1 MPLRSL
7 IATFPR
13 EVWIL
18 FAGTMLN
25 RFGSFV
31 LVFLI
36 LYLTRRGFT
45 PGEAGFA
52 VASYGIG
59 GMAASILGGWL
70 ADRIGRRRT
79 IALSM
84 FSAAATILMLGRA
97 QSLAEIVVWTVL
109 MGLTAESYRPASAA
123 LLTDLTRP
131 DQRVTVFAGYRLAI
145 NFGAMIGPAVGGLIA
160 EASFAWLFVGDAI
173 TCALFG
179 VIALVALPDGA
190 HGRAAPAADH
200 PRHSILRD
208 NGFMVFLIA
217 STAVAFM
224 YAQSHSGFALEVSG
238 RGEPNRVYG
247 LLLALNA
254 FLVLLLELPLSRW
267 TRTRRRRPMIALG
280 WALIGLGF
288 GLTPWGAGVPWLT
301 LTVLIWTLGEIIS
314 APVGAAY
321 VADVAPDHMRG
332 RYMGAWTMTWGLG
345 YVLGPSLGGWL
356 FGIGPHALWGAC
368 LGLGA
373 VAATMVMLAPPSRRP
388 EVTS

>member
-7 IATFPR
+7 MTMFPR

-18 FAGTMLN
+18 FGGTVIN

-36 LYLTRRGFT
+36 LYLTKLGFT
-45 PGEAGFA
+45 PAQAGFA
-52 VASYGIG
+52 VAAYGIG
-59 GMAASILGGWL
+59 GMGASLMGGWL
-70 ADRIGRRRT
+70 ADRLGRRRS

-84 FSAAATILMLGRA
+84 FSAAVVILMLGRA
-97 QSLAEIVVWTVL
+97 HALPEIVVWTVL
-109 MGLTAESYRPASAA
+109 MGLTAELYRPAASA

-131 DQRVTVFAGYRLAI
+131 EDRVTTFAGYRLAV

-160 EASFAWLFVGDAI
+160 EASFAWLFVGDAL
-173 TCALFG
+173 TCAVYG
-179 VIALVALPDGA
+179 VIALLALPDGT
-190 HGRAAPAADH
+190 RTTAAEEAAR
-200 PRHSILRD
+200 PRHSIFRD
-208 NGFMVFLIA
+208 TGFMVFLIA

-224 YAQSHSGFALEVSG
+224 YAQTHSGFALEVSG
-238 RGEPNRVYG
+238 RGQPNHVYG

-267 TRTRRRRPMIALG
+267 TRTKRRRPVIALG
-280 WALIGLGF
+280 WGLIGLGF
-288 GLTPWGAGVPWLT
+288 GLIPWGQGVAWLT
-301 LTVLIWTLGEIIS
+301 LSILVLTLGEIFS

-321 VADVAPDHMRG
+321 VSDVAPDHMRG

-345 YVLGPSLGGWL
+345 YVLGPSLGGQL
-356 FGIGPHALWGAC
+356 YGYGSHALWGVC

-373 VAATMVMLAPPSRRP
+373 VSAAMVMLAPPSRRSGDHP
-388 EVTS
+388 

>member
-7 IATFPR
+7 AASFPR
-13 EVWIL
+13 EIWIL
-18 FAGTMLN
+18 FAGTMIN

-36 LYLTRRGFT
+36 LYLTKRGFT

-52 VASYGIG
+52 VAAYGIG
-59 GMAASILGGWL
+59 GMAASVLGGQL

-84 FSAAATILMLGRA
+84 FSAAAAILMLGRA
-97 QSLAEIVVWTVL
+97 DSLAGIVVWTVL
-109 MGLTAESYRPASAA
+109 MGLTAELYRPASAA

-179 VIALVALPDGA
+179 VIALTALPEGA
-190 HGRAAPAADH
+190 RTSAAADAAR

-208 NGFMVFLIA
+208 PGFMVFLIA

-224 YAQSHSGFALEVSG
+224 YAQAHSGFALEVSS
-238 RGEPNRVYG
+238 RGQPNRVYG
-247 LLLALNA
+247 LLVALNA

-267 TRTRRRRPMIALG
+267 TRARRRRPMIALG

-288 GLTPWGAGVPWLT
+288 GLTPWGAGVPWLRF
-301 LTVLIWTLGEIIS
+301 TVLIWTLGEIVS

-321 VADVAPDHMRG
+321 VSDVAPDHMRG
-332 RYMGAWTMTWGLG
+332 RYMGAWTLTWGMG
-345 YVLGPSLGGWL
+345 YVLGPSLGGLL
-356 FGIGPHALWGAC
+356 FAMGPHALWGVC

-373 VAATMVMLAPPSRRP
+373 VASTMVMLAPHSRRP
-388 EVTS
+388 EETA

>member
-7 IATFPR
+7 LATFPR

-18 FAGTMLN
+18 FAGTMIN

-36 LYLTRRGFT
+36 LYLTKRGFT

-52 VASYGIG
+52 VAAYGIG
-59 GMAASILGGWL
+59 GMAASIAGGQL

-97 QSLAEIVVWTVL
+97 ASLPEIVLWTAL
-109 MGLTAESYRPASAA
+109 MGLTAELYRPASAA
-123 LLTDLTRP
+123 LLTDLTGP
-131 DQRVTVFAGYRLAI
+131 DERVTVFAGYRLAV

-179 VIALVALPDGA
+179 VIALVALPEGTYARGA
-190 HGRAAPAADH
+190 AGAARPG
-200 PRHSILRD
+200 PGIFRD
-208 NGFMVFLIA
+208 TGFMVFLIA

-224 YAQSHSGFALEVSG
+224 YAQAHSGFALEVSG
-238 RGEPNRVYG
+238 RGQPNRVYG
-247 LLLALNA
+247 LLVALNA

-267 TRTRRRRPMIALG
+267 TRARPRRPMIALG

-288 GLTPWGAGVPWLT
+288 GLTPWGAGIPWLT
-301 LTVLIWTLGEIIS
+301 FTVLIWTLGEIVS

-321 VADVAPDHMRG
+321 VSDVAPDHMRG

-345 YVLGPSLGGWL
+345 YVLGPSLGGQL
-356 FGIGPHALWGAC
+356 FAMGSHALWGAC

-373 VAATMVMLAPPSRRP
+373 VAATMVMLAPPSRRR
-388 EVTS
+388 EGST